1 MRLFLTT
8 FVVLVAL
15 VGCAGDEH
23 PTVMRLVG
31 SSPGISEVT
40 GWSLDGSRDGARTR
54 ATATFDLA
62 GGRQLEVRL
71 LLAYDPRPVLAE
83 GTWKLDGESGR
94 VHAESVRFVGGQGEG
109 PSVGGDYVLVDD
121 RNLPRYRVQIPLT
134 PIAVPTP
141 RP

>member
-8 FVVLVAL
+8 LVVLVAL

-71 LLAYDPRPVLAE
+71 FWRRPAAE
-83 GTWKLDGESGR
+83 
-94 VHAESVRFVGGQGEG
+94 
-109 PSVGGDYVLVDD
+109 
-121 RNLPRYRVQIPLT
+121 
-134 PIAVPTP
+134 
-141 RP
+141 